1 MLYPKKGLD
10 AACVYPIDSSHL
22 SQQQTDYIRVFYAS
36 ILLDVL
42 SGITRQ
48 LGQFQFRRP
57 KRDSYEFLLD
67 ALRNANDRL
76 IALFP
81 LV

>member
-10 AACVYPIDSSHL
+10 AASAPYRWEPFITATV
-22 SQQQTDYIRVFYAS
+22 DYIRVFYAS